1 MKDVLMDYGN
11 VNDKLMNKIAENLTK
26 HYTENI
32 KTEEV
37 SIVPCNMGVLI
48 KFYEDNPYRAM
59 LSTTKSGLIIG
70 AQSTQRYKSNETGE
84 MEENDEFVA
93 CAEVIAVGPKCENV
107 KVGEDVFVIKHIAN
121 PVPIR
126 KQSLYIISESNI
138 LCRVYPKSKD
148 NE

>member
-1 MKDVLMDYGN
+1 MSNIV
-11 VNDKLMNKIAENLTK
+11 ENIYK
-26 HYTENI
+26 HNTENI
-32 KTEEV
+32 NTEDV

-48 KFYEDNPYRAM
+48 KFYEDNPYRV
-59 LSTTKSGLIIG
+59 LSTTKSGLIVG
-70 AQSTQRYKSNETGE
+70 MQSTQRYKSNETGE

-93 CAEVIAVGPKCENV
+93 CAKVIAVGPKCENV

-138 LCRVYPKSKD
+138 LCRVYPKSRD